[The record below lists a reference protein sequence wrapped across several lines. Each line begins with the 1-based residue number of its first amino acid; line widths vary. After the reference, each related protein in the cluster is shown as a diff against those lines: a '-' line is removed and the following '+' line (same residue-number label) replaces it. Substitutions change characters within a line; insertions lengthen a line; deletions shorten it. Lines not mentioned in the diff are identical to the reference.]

1 MMHVKFTVY
10 AHVSPTPLQMA
21 NNLRHSVSGTLFIRL
36 DDIYFPAHGWGDY
49 VVPVLD
55 WWTENVMRIH
65 YPDSEVKNRF
75 MDGSYTFLMRRG
87 AGSDDVLVTL
97 HESERMVVGQYTVSY
112 ARCLAS
118 FRGAIKSVLNELVDI
133 GFAGDGEASSLQ
145 TRLEHVMRLESE
157 IKAHGLP

>member
-1 MMHVKFTVY
+1 MMRARFTLY
-10 AHVSPTPLQMA
+10 ARVNPTPLEVA
-21 NNLRHSVSGTLFIRL
+21 DGLRSSISGTLFIRMN
-36 DDIYFPAHGWGDY
+36 DTYFPAQGWGDY

-65 YPDSEVKNRF
+65 YPDSEVKNIF

-97 HESERMVVGQYTVSY
+97 RESERVVLGQYTVSY

-118 FRGAIKSVLNELVDI
+118 FRGAIKSVLKELADF
-133 GFAGDGEASSLQ
+133 GFTGEGEASSLQ
-145 TRLEHVMRLESE
+145 TRLEHVKRLESK
-157 IKAHGLP
+157 IRAHGLP